1 MVRRS
6 RTVEVETLAEFD
18 ALVDRGDSTM
28 RHWRVQSVDLSGREP
43 ELLRRDP
50 RGALFLGCNLS
61 DAAAD
66 HVRRGGGLVFPDVPE
81 VPFDAYRSSLYTPE
95 ELYDG
100 LAGGYECTLDAR
112 IYAWAQHRPDLAGT
126 LGQALHDHAVDDA
139 LGDHVAGRRLVGIM
153 GGHALARG
161 SDEYVEAALL
171 GRQLARSGLTVAS
184 GGGPGAMEAA
194 NLGAYLSPFPDDAL
208 AEAVDLLATRPTF
221 RPDVRTWAEAALE
234 VRRRWPDGADSLGI
248 PTWFYGHEPPNL
260 LASSVAKYFKN
271 AIREAVLLHLCTA
284 GIAFLPG
291 RAGTVQ
297 EIFQDACENYYAAE
311 GDLAPMVLVGREH
324 WTRELPAW
332 PLLESL
338 ATGRAMADA
347 VHLVGSPDEAAALLI
362 G

>member
-18 ALVDRGDSTM
+18 ALVDRGGSSM

-43 ELLRRDP
+43 ELLRHDP

-61 DAAAD
+61 DTAAD

-112 IYAWAQHRPDLAGT
+112 IYAWAQQRLDLAGT

-139 LGDHVAGRRLVGIM
+139 LGEHVAGRRLAGIM

-234 VRRRWPDGADSLGI
+234 VRRRWPEGADSLGI

-271 AIREAVLLHLCTA
+271 AIREDVLLHLCTA

-338 ATGRAMADA
+338 AAGRAMADA
-347 VHLVGSPDEAAALLI
+347 VHLVGSPDEAASLLI